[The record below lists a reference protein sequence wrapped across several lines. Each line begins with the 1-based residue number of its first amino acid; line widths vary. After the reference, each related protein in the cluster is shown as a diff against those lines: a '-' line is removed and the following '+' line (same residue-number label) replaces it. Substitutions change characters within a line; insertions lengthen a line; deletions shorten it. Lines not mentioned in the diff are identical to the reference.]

1 MLDVLTSIDIIIAV
15 RKLFTEMT
23 MSIDTKKS
31 NGPAL
36 GHLDVYGMYLVCIT
50 LALPCCAAQLL
61 NAASKRLTNSSHML
75 DK

>member
-1 MLDVLTSIDIIIAV
+1 MLDILTSIDIIIAV

-36 GHLDVYGMYLVCIT
+36 GHLDVYGTWYV
-50 LALPCCAAQLL
+50 
-61 NAASKRLTNSSHML
+61 
-75 DK
+75 